1 MGEKRRKM
9 NEVLPLATPSINL
22 CGTHLNTSK
31 NPNET
36 IERELK
42 RIKRIVET

>member
-9 NEVLPLATPSINL
+9 NEVLCLETPFIDL
-22 CGTHLNTSK
+22 CGTHLNT
-31 NPNET
+31 NENLNKT
-36 IERELK
+36 IEREMK